1 MGEDSSDHTDK
12 PPGNVARLHPPRIPH
27 HPTLDRAVQGMIG
40 AQLRSMYEHYVDQPI
55 PDRLLQLV
63 GRLGREGA
71 ASVETG
77 HGSSPVAGAET
88 NLESPVLGVARG
100 HSLPEGER

>member
-1 MGEDSSDHTDK
+1 MGEDSADHPDK

-55 PDRLLQLV
+55 PDRLLELV

-71 ASVETG
+71 STG
-77 HGSSPVAGAET
+77 DSGRGPSLGTGAESS
-88 NLESPVLGVARG
+88 LESSELFDARG
-100 HSLPEGER
+100 RSLPEGER